1 MKTESME
8 NMKNTKNM
16 KNVKKKGK
24 ESKIKKIKNNLSRFY
39 RHNKIGIL
47 IVFIL
52 IFIYLIGVLF
62 LNNSFSKGTKINNVS
77 VSGYSSSGALVKI
90 KSSMEYHKMNVHF
103 ENKQNAKQVYKDT
116 PVSYITLGAT
126 FNNQKA
132 LFQINKIKAI
142 NKWFWPITLFSG
154 NKEHTIYPYDFD
166 ESVLKKTV
174 ARLPYFEQKETK
186 EPKDAYI
193 SYDDKTKRYIIV
205 PEEYGNNID
214 INTVYKE
221 FEKKYSENKKEWN
234 INESSLYQKP
244 DITSDDEML
253 NKTSNFANEY
263 LNSYITYKYDGSEI
277 ASLTPQTMIKWIKG
291 NDETNPLVEAV
302 SAQDSL
308 SKQNSGNEKN
318 GKENSIDS
326 NMKSNVQNNDVISD
340 ETKDILI
347 QKINDYI
354 ENNLV
359 GKCYTSDKSY
369 SYQSR
374 HGVRTIEGLKKELK
388 IDKSYESDTIY
399 NELIHNVSIEREP
412 IFTNNIQSNETMKII
427 SGNYIEIDKE
437 NEKINFYM
445 NDEDVNSLEIDNK
458 KIKSAEQ
465 GVYYVKSS
473 LDDVD
478 DIFKDGLTNGSI
490 DISLSDSWLSEIK
503 DFVDENTVVIVY

>member
-1 MKTESME
+1 MKSMG
-8 NMKNTKNM
+8 NMKDIKNTKD
-16 KNVKKKGK
+16 KGK
-24 ESKIKKIKNNLSRFY
+24 GNKIKKVKNNLSHFY
-39 RHNKIGIL
+39 RRNKIGIL

-62 LNNSFSKGTKINNVS
+62 LNNSFPKGTKINNVS
-77 VSGYSSSGALVKI
+77 VSGYSSSGTLIKI
-90 KSSMEYHKMNVHF
+90 KSSMEFHKMNVHF

-132 LFQINKIKAI
+132 LSQINKIKAI

-221 FEKKYSENKKEWN
+221 FENKYAENKKEWN

-253 NKTSNFANEY
+253 NKTLNFANEY
-263 LNSYITYKYDGSEI
+263 LNSYITYKYGGSEI
-277 ASLTPQTMIKWIKG
+277 ASLTPQTMIKWLKG
-291 NDETNPLVEAV
+291 NNETNPLIEAI
-302 SAQDSL
+302 SAQKSL
-308 SKQNSGNEKN
+308 SEQSGENKKN
-318 GKENSIDS
+318 RKENSSDSNVKIDS
-326 NMKSNVQNNDVISD
+326 VISD

-354 ENNLV
+354 ESNLV

-388 IDKSYESDTIY
+388 IDKSYECDTIY

-412 IFTNNIQSNETMKII
+412 IFTNNIHSNENMKII

-445 NDEDVNSLEIDNK
+445 NDEYVNSLEIDNK

-465 GVYYVKSS
+465 GVYYVKNI
-473 LDDVD
+473 LDNVN

-490 DISLSDSWLSEIK
+490 DINLSDSWLSEIK
-503 DFVDENTVVIVY
+503 DFVDENTVLIVY